1 MFSIIHK
8 TGTFIASDKNIE
20 TPFLASAKATACGVL
35 TTTAPVIGND
45 CIIDKWISPVHGG
58 KSINMK
64 SNSPQFASKIIL
76 FKAFAAIGPLHITA

>member
-1 MFSIIHK
+1 MFSIIPK

-45 CIIDKWISPVHGG
+45 CIIDK
-58 KSINMK
+58 
-64 SNSPQFASKIIL
+64 
-76 FKAFAAIGPLHITA
+76 